1 MTPKR
6 NANEYRDYSEEDIE
20 KIFLFRKC
28 NISIENIRLIF
39 NESKTIYEV
48 FKEQISVIE
57 NEIKEPEGAKII
69 CNELAQEKSS
79 IEQINTEKYLH
90 MMHNEEE
97 KGNKFYD
104 IAEDYILIK
113 KKLYQFII
121 ENEKFKG
128 GLSK

>member
-1 MTPKR
+1 M
-6 NANEYRDYSEEDIE
+6 
-20 KIFLFRKC
+20 
-28 NISIENIRLIF
+28 IF